1 MISYGKQYIDDE
13 DISAVISVLQSD
25 FLTQGPSILTFEQEL
40 CSVTGAN
47 FCTVVSNGTA
57 ALHLA
62 GLALGWKPGDI
73 ILSTPI
79 TFLSSINAIVF
90 CGATPDFVDIHPEN
104 YTIDVEKLRSKIES
118 YRNHNQYIKAVVA
131 VDYAGHPCD
140 WEALYQLSKEYEFQ
154 LVADACHSLG
164 ASYNNDTSYTARY
177 ADITTLSFHP
187 VKHITT
193 GEGGAILTNNEELH
207 SKVQLLRTHGMTK
220 NPDMLIQNDGP
231 WYYEMIDLGYNYRLT
246 DFQAA
251 LGTSQLKKLVGF
263 IKKRKD
269 LAERYTDAFSPLH
282 GTILPSTVDDANYL
296 LQLPYEQHSSQS
308 AFHLYPILINFE
320 KIAISKIDFFQS
332 MLSNGIRLQ
341 VHYIPVHLQ
350 PYYKNNYGFA
360 KGDFPIAERFY
371 ELEFSL
377 PLYPSLQFSEQD
389 SVIHSL
395 NKLLLQ

>member
-25 FLTQGPSILTFEQEL
+25 FLTQGPSISHFEEGL
-40 CSVTGAN
+40 CSFTGAT
-47 FCTVVSNGTA
+47 FCTAVSNGTA

-62 GLALGWKPGDI
+62 GIALGWKKGDV

-79 TFLSSINAIVF
+79 TFLSSVNAIVF
-90 CGATPDFVDIHPEN
+90 SGATPDFVDIHPET
-104 YTIDVEKLRSKIES
+104 YTIDLEKLRIKIES
-118 YRNHNQYIKAVVA
+118 YRNHNQHIKAVVA
-131 VDYAGHPCD
+131 VDYAGNPCD
-140 WEALYQLSKEYEFQ
+140 WKALFELSKEFDFQ
-154 LVADACHSLG
+154 LIADACHSLG
-164 ASYNNDTSYTARY
+164 ATYNNDTSYAARF

-207 SKVQLLRTHGMTK
+207 KKVQLLRTHGMTK
-220 NPDMLIQNDGP
+220 DADMLIQNDGP

-251 LGTSQLKKLVGF
+251 LGSSQLKKLPGF
-263 IKKRKD
+263 IQKRKD
-269 LAERYTDAFSPLH
+269 LAKRYTDAFFHLH
-282 GTILPSTVDDANYL
+282 GQLLTESGDTTQSL
-296 LQLPYEQHSSQS
+296 LQLPFEQPSIQS
-308 AFHLYPILINFE
+308 AFHLYPILVNFE
-320 KIAISKIDFFQS
+320 KLPITKIEFFQQ

-350 PYYKNNYGFA
+350 PFYKNNFGFVR
-360 KGDFPIAERFY
+360 GDFPIAERFY

-377 PLYPSLQFSEQD
+377 PLYPSLQIAEQD
-389 SVIHSL
+389 SVIHTL
-395 NKLLLQ
+395 NKLLSL

>member
-47 FCTVVSNGTA
+47 FCTAVSNGTA

-62 GLALGWKPGDI
+62 GLALGWKQGDI

-131 VDYAGHPCD
+131 VDYAGNPCD
-140 WEALYQLSKEYEFQ
+140 WEVLYQLSREYDFQ

-251 LGTSQLKKLVGF
+251 LGTSQLKKLAGF
-263 IKKRKD
+263 IQKRKD
-269 LAERYTDAFSPLH
+269 LAKNYTDAFSHLH
-282 GTILPSTVDDANYL
+282 GTLLQSNEEVSNSL
-296 LQLPYEQHSSQS
+296 LQLPIEQHSIQS
-308 AFHLYPILINFE
+308 AFHLYPILINFD
-320 KIAISKIDFFQS
+320 KIAISKIDFFQN
-332 MLSNGIRLQ
+332 MFSNGIRLQ

-350 PYYKNNYGFA
+350 PYYKNNFGF
-360 KGDFPIAERFY
+360 KQGDFPIAERFY

-377 PLYPSLQFSEQD
+377 PLYPSLKFSEQD

-395 NKLLLQ
+395 NKLLIQ

>member
-13 DISAVISVLQSD
+13 DIAAVISVLQSD
-25 FLTQGPSILTFEQEL
+25 FLTQGPSILTFEQGL
-40 CSVTGAN
+40 CSVMGAN
-47 FCTVVSNGTA
+47 FCTAVSNGTA

-62 GLALGWKPGDI
+62 GLALGWKKGDI

-79 TFLSSINAIVF
+79 TFLSSVNAIVF
-90 CGATPDFVDIHPEN
+90 SGATPDFVDIHPEN
-104 YTIDVEKLRSKIES
+104 YTIDVEKLRIKIES
-118 YRNHNQYIKAVVA
+118 YRNHNQHIKAVVA

-140 WEALYQLSKEYEFQ
+140 WEVLYQLSKEYDFQ

-164 ASYNNDTSYTARY
+164 ASYNNETSYAVRY
-177 ADITTLSFHP
+177 ADIMTLSFHP

-231 WYYEMIDLGYNYRLT
+231 WYYEMLDLGYNYRLT

-251 LGTSQLKKLVGF
+251 LGTSQLRKLAGF
-263 IKKRKD
+263 IQKRKD
-269 LAERYTDAFSPLH
+269 LAKRYTDAFSHLH
-282 GTILPSTVDDANYL
+282 GSLLISKEEEASSF
-296 LQLPYEQHSSQS
+296 LQLPIEQHSMQS
-308 AFHLYPILINFE
+308 AFHLYPILINFD
-320 KIAISKIDFFQS
+320 KISISKIDFFQN

-350 PYYKNNYGFA
+350 PYYKNNFGFVQ
-360 KGDFPIAERFY
+360 GDFPIAERFY

-395 NKLLLQ
+395 NKLFIQ